1 MVIEADPVADG
12 TRGVLDAVE
21 ALAMNTLLFQGP
33 DHTLNHAVLLRAV
46 GRDELLLQTVAFHQG
61 CVFSTRKDQAIVR
74 PQKELPR
81 DPAKRA
87 KSGNQSVLQGA
98 GSRRGLARSGEMPA
112 QKLAGMA
119 VDHQCKRCP
128 AISPCPNAAQI
139 RRPALVRGRGDG
151 RQRLDPRAH
160 TDRSFAN
167 LPALDLED
175 PLNRVFIEAQEPSH
189 RAIAKG
195 WFCLDHHLDRVG
207 KPGIDLRRGLGWLV
221 VDRPARHTEPGA
233 QLGQRH

>member
-1 MVIEADPVADG
+1 MVVEADPVADSAC
-12 TRGVLDAVE
+12 GVLYAVE
-21 ALAMNTLLFQGP
+21 ALAMDALLFQGP
-33 DHTLNHAVLLRAV
+33 DHTLDHAVLLRAV
-46 GRDELLLQTVAFHQG
+46 GRYKLLPQTVAFHQG
-61 CVFSTRKDQAIVR
+61 RVFSTREDQAIVR
-74 PQKELPR
+74 PQKELLR
-81 DPAKRA
+81 DPAERA
-87 KSGNQSVLQGA
+87 KSGNQSMLQGA
-98 GSRRGLARSGEMPA
+98 GGCRGLARSGEMPA

-151 RQRLDPRAH
+151 RQRLDPRTH

-175 PLNRVFIEAQEPSH
+175 PLNRVFIEAQEPRH
-189 RAIAKG
+189 RPIPKG
-195 WFCLDHHLDRVG
+195 RLCLDHRFDRVG
-207 KPGIDLRRGLGWLV
+207 KPGIDLRRGLRWLV
-221 VDRPARHTEPGA
+221 VNRPPRHAEPSA